1 MIHNSKLIRTYTKI
15 SNPLIDK
22 GNKQFPLFFKD
33 KIPEK
38 FIPKKQDMSIQYN
51 YKKEPFID
59 SLDKVVNEYNNQ
71 STSDYFGLNDTKQSN
86 SRKPIYLP
94 EVVKTPS
101 KRDIKTKQYIQN
113 LVPNKNARDDL
124 YKSASYLNFKD
135 QAEFNSGNNKAEYTS
150 DNDSALRL
158 ARLYNEAG
166 QPNINRLSIQDNNS
180 AKIGRAYMIPGGPIK
195 DNLYVNTPED
205 LISEL
210 SHSYGEKTGL
220 VPALKSVLTR
230 TIYGSSDNQY
240 SKGKTGYD
248 NPRHFEYQTHS
259 VVEPNLYNFL
269 KGNIKSMDIKDLNDK
284 IDQIKE
290 QRIDRFGTSVG
301 KFLLDSALSSNEK

>member
-1 MIHNSKLIRTYTKI
+1 MIHNSKLVRTYTKI

-86 SRKPIYLP
+86 SSKPIYLP

-101 KRDIKTKQYIQN
+101 QRDVKIKQYIQN
-113 LVPNKNARDDL
+113 LVPNKNVRDDL
-124 YKSASYLNFKD
+124 YKSSSYLNFKD
-135 QAEFNSGNNKAEYTS
+135 QDDINNNKAQYIS

-158 ARLYNEAG
+158 ARLYNESG
-166 QPNINRLSIQDNNS
+166 QPNINRLSIQDNQF
-180 AKIGRAYMIPGGPIK
+180 AKQGRAYMTPGYFTN
-195 DNLYVNTPED
+195 DDLYINTPED
-205 LISEL
+205 LIAEL

-220 VPALKSVLTR
+220 VPRYKIGLTKML
-230 TIYGSSDNQY
+230 YGNPDNY
-240 SKGKTGYD
+240 YEKGKTGYN
-248 NPRHFEYQTHS
+248 NPRHYEYQTHS
-259 VVEPNLYNFL
+259 VVQPNLHNFL
-269 KGNIKSMDIKDLNDK
+269 KGNIKSMDIKDLNNK
-284 IDQIKE
+284 INQIKE
-290 QRIDRFGTSVG
+290 QRIDRFGTSIG
-301 KFLLDSALSSNEK
+301 RYLLDSALSSNEK

>member
-1 MIHNSKLIRTYTKI
+1 MIHNSKLVRTYTKI

-86 SRKPIYLP
+86 SSKPIYLP

-101 KRDIKTKQYIQN
+101 QRDVKIKQYIQN
-113 LVPNKNARDDL
+113 LVPNKNVRDDL
-124 YKSASYLNFKD
+124 YKSSSYLNFKD
-135 QAEFNSGNNKAEYTS
+135 QDDINNNKAQYIS

-158 ARLYNEAG
+158 ARLYNESG
-166 QPNINRLSIQDNNS
+166 QPNINRLSIQDNQF
-180 AKIGRAYMIPGGPIK
+180 AKQGRAYMTPGYFTN
-195 DNLYVNTPED
+195 DDLYINTPED
-205 LISEL
+205 LIAEL

-220 VPALKSVLTR
+220 VPRYKIGLTKML
-230 TIYGSSDNQY
+230 YGNPDNY
-240 SKGKTGYD
+240 YEKGKTGYN
-248 NPRHFEYQTHS
+248 NPRHYEYQTHS
-259 VVEPNLYNFL
+259 VVQPNLYNFL
-269 KGNIKSMDIKDLNDK
+269 KGNIKSMDIKDLNNK
-284 IDQIKE
+284 INQIKE
-290 QRIDRFGTSVG
+290 QRIDRFGTSIG
-301 KFLLDSALSSNEK
+301 RYLLDSALSSNEK